1 MLATTATAAMTT
13 AAATRRKEHPA
24 ARQGRQQG
32 DHDRHFCNSTQHHH
46 FTLFQ
51 DENHK
56 FLAVSDSDCA
66 TLSSA

>member
-1 MLATTATAAMTT
+1 MRATATAAMPAT
-13 AAATRRKEHPA
+13 AATRREEHPA

-32 DHDRHFCNSTQHHH
+32 DHYRHFCNSTQYHR

-56 FLAVSDSDCA
+56 FLVVSDSVCA
-66 TLSSA
+66 TSSTT